1 MSRSP
6 GLWPCRWQAQPRGW
20 FPGELFAGRLG
31 ALPTTG
37 PLPCPAVVTLR
48 GVAVL
53 SAAERDRR
61 WQALREAMSAEG
73 WAALVVAGGPDP
85 GPVRYVSGNPKLTA
99 DCAAVMAEGRAPV
112 LLAPAGAEL
121 RGGPGWI
128 DEVRAIASPEDIGT
142 AALKLLEES
151 ATAEGVSTSNRGGTG
166 GSGGVAS
173 QTGMTAPA
181 TGAAGASRVGIA
193 DMALVPASVAET
205 LGGRFELADAGPVF
219 AACRAVKSPEELDA
233 VREAAWVAD
242 RCLEHLLETAEPG
255 QTLRQIAADLTRRA
269 LSLGACRLDA
279 TVAAGAFASRR
290 IGGARP
296 PDDGPLVPSQPLCLR
311 LEVTG
316 RLGYRAVLGR
326 PVGFAPPGEAA
337 ERAARAAATALD
349 AAVRI
354 MGLGVSGAAAHRTA
368 AEAAA
373 SEGAALVGP
382 LGGGVG
388 LGGREPPSVA
398 EDSDDMT
405 AAGNA
410 IALTAHVIDEA
421 TGEEASASDTV
432 IIGTDTGRRLSELPV
447 GTLYPRR
454 LSR

>member
-1 MSRSP
+1 
-6 GLWPCRWQAQPRGW
+6 
-20 FPGELFAGRLG
+20 
-31 ALPTTG
+31 
-37 PLPCPAVVTLR
+37 
-48 GVAVL
+48 
-53 SAAERDRR
+53 
-61 WQALREAMSAEG
+61 MSAEG

-85 GPVRYVSGNPKLTA
+85 GPVRYVSGNPELTA

-112 LLAPAGAEL
+112 LLTPASTGL

-128 DEVRAIASPEDIGT
+128 DEVRAVANPEDIGT

-151 ATAEGVSTSNRGGTG
+151 TDPTTKAAVATDRAGAANPTAEGVSTSNRGGTG

-173 QTGMTAPA
+173 QTGMIAPA
-181 TGAAGASRVGIA
+181 AESASAGSQVGIA
-193 DMALVPASVAET
+193 DLALVPVGVVKA
-205 LGGRFELADAGPVF
+205 LGGRFELADAGPVV
-219 AACRAVKSPEELDA
+219 AACRAVKSPEELEA

-242 RCLEHLLETAEPG
+242 RCFEHLLETAEPG
-255 QTLRQIAADLTRRA
+255 RTLRQAVADLTQRA

-279 TVAAGAFASRR
+279 TVAADAFASRR
-290 IGGARP
+290 ISGARP
-296 PDDGPLVPSQPLCLR
+296 PDDGSLVPSQPLCLR

-326 PVGFAPPGEAA
+326 PVRFAPPGEAA
-337 ERAARAAATALD
+337 ERVARAAATALD
-349 AAVRI
+349 AAVRVLCPDI
-354 MGLGVSGAAAHRTA
+354 GGEAVHRTA

-382 LGGGVG
+382 FGGGIG

-398 EDSDDMT
+398 EGSGDVI

-410 IALTAHVIDEA
+410 IALTAHVVDEA

-447 GTLYPRR
+447 GTLYP
-454 LSR
+454 SHPPH

>member
-1 MSRSP
+1 M
-6 GLWPCRWQAQPRGW
+6 
-20 FPGELFAGRLG
+20 LG
-31 ALPTTG
+31 ALPAGTTPWWFNRRAVRREAG
-37 PLPCPAVVTLR
+37 RAADDRAAPLPAVVTLR

-61 WQALREAMSAEG
+61 WGALQKAMSAEG

-85 GPVRYVSGNPKLTA
+85 GPVRYVSGNPELAA

-112 LLAPAGAEL
+112 LLAPVGAGL

-128 DEVRAIASPEDIGT
+128 DEVRAVASPEDIGT
-142 AALKLLEES
+142 AALKLLEEGTNP
-151 ATAEGVSTSNRGGTG
+151 TAEGVSTGDRGGTS
-166 GSGGVAS
+166 GSGGVAG

-181 TGAAGASRVGIA
+181 AESASAGSQVGIA
-193 DMALVPASVAET
+193 DLALAPAGVAEA
-205 LGGRFELADAGPVF
+205 LGGRFELADAGPAV
-219 AACRAVKSPEELDA
+219 ADCRAVKSPEELEA
-233 VREAAWVAD
+233 VREAAWVAN
-242 RCLEHLLETAEPG
+242 RCFEHLLETAEPG
-255 QTLRQIAADLTRRA
+255 RTLRQIAADLTRRA

-279 TVAAGAFASRR
+279 TVAAGAFAGGQ

-349 AAVRI
+349 AAVRVL
-354 MGLGVSGAAAHRTA
+354 GPGVSGGAVYRTA

-373 SEGAALVGP
+373 SEGGALVGP
-382 LGGGVG
+382 LGGGIG

-398 EDSDDMT
+398 EGSADVI

-410 IALTAHVIDEA
+410 IALTAHVIDGA

-447 GTLYPRR
+447 GTLYP
-454 LSR
+454 SRPPH

>member
-1 MSRSP
+1 
-6 GLWPCRWQAQPRGW
+6 
-20 FPGELFAGRLG
+20 
-31 ALPTTG
+31 
-37 PLPCPAVVTLR
+37 
-48 GVAVL
+48 
-53 SAAERDRR
+53 
-61 WQALREAMSAEG
+61 MSAEG
-73 WAALVVAGGPDP
+73 WTALVVAGGPDP
-85 GPVRYVSGNPKLTA
+85 GPVRYVSGNPELTA

-112 LLAPAGAEL
+112 LLAPASTGL
-121 RGGPGWI
+121 RGGSGWI

-142 AALKLLEES
+142 AALRLLEES

-173 QTGMTAPA
+173 QTGMIAPA
-181 TGAAGASRVGIA
+181 AESASAGSQVGIA
-193 DMALVPASVAET
+193 DLALVPVGVVKA
-205 LGGRFELADAGPVF
+205 LGGRFELADAGPVV
-219 AACRAVKSPEELDA
+219 AACRAVKSPEELEA

-242 RCLEHLLETAEPG
+242 RCFEHLLETAEPG
-255 QTLRQIAADLTRRA
+255 RTLRQAVADLTQRA

-296 PDDGPLVPSQPLCLR
+296 PDDGLLAPSQPLCLR

-337 ERAARAAATALD
+337 ERVARAAATALD
-349 AAVRI
+349 AAVRVLCPDI
-354 MGLGVSGAAAHRTA
+354 GGEAVHRTA

-382 LGGGVG
+382 FGGGIG

-398 EDSDDMT
+398 EGSGDVI

-410 IALTAHVIDEA
+410 IALTAHVVDGA

>member
-1 MSRSP
+1 MVGSQASCSP
-6 GLWPCRWQAQPRGW
+6 GGW
-20 FPGELFAGRLG
+20 G

-61 WQALREAMSAEG
+61 WGALQKAMSAEG
-73 WAALVVAGGPDP
+73 WTALVVAGGPDP
-85 GPVRYVSGNPKLTA
+85 GPVRYVSGNPELTA
-99 DCAAVMAEGRAPV
+99 DCAAVMTEGRAPV
-112 LLAPAGAEL
+112 LLAPVSTGL

-142 AALKLLEES
+142 AALRLLEES
-151 ATAEGVSTSNRGGTG
+151 ATAEGVSTSDRSGTG

-193 DMALVPASVAET
+193 DLALAPAGVAEA
-205 LGGRFELADAGPVF
+205 LGGRFELADAGPVV

-255 QTLRQIAADLTRRA
+255 RTLRQAVADLTQRA

-296 PDDGPLVPSQPLCLR
+296 PDDGLLAPSQPLCLR

-326 PVGFAPPGEAA
+326 PVGFAPPGEDA

-349 AAVRI
+349 AAVRVL
-354 MGLGVSGAAAHRTA
+354 GPGVSGADVVYRTA

-373 SEGAALVGP
+373 SEGGVLVGP
-382 LGGGVG
+382 LGGGIG
-388 LGGREPPSVA
+388 LGGLEPPSVA
-398 EDSDDMT
+398 DGSGDVI

-410 IALTAHVIDEA
+410 IALTAHVIDGA

-432 IIGTDTGRRLSELPV
+432 IVGTDTGRRLSELPV

-454 LSR
+454 ISR

>member
-1 MSRSP
+1 M
-6 GLWPCRWQAQPRGW
+6 
-20 FPGELFAGRLG
+20 
-31 ALPTTG
+31 
-37 PLPCPAVVTLR
+37 
-48 GVAVL
+48 AVL

-61 WQALREAMSAEG
+61 WGALREAMSAEG

-85 GPVRYVSGNPKLTA
+85 GPVRYVSGNPELTA
-99 DCAAVMAEGRAPV
+99 GCAAVMAEGRAPV
-112 LLAPAGAEL
+112 LLAPAGTGL

-128 DEVRAIASPEDIGT
+128 EEVRAVASPEDIGT
-142 AALKLLEES
+142 AALGLLE
-151 ATAEGVSTSNRGGTG
+151 
-166 GSGGVAS
+166 
-173 QTGMTAPA
+173 
-181 TGAAGASRVGIA
+181 AGASGRVGIA
-193 DMALVPASVAET
+193 DLALVPAGVAEA
-205 LGGRFELADAGPVF
+205 LGGRFEMADAGPVV

-255 QTLRQIAADLTRRA
+255 RTLRQAVADLTRRA

-279 TVAAGAFASRR
+279 TVAAGAFAESR
-290 IGGARP
+290 IGGTCP
-296 PDDGPLVPSQPLCLR
+296 PDDGPLVPSRPLCLR

-326 PVGFAPPGEAA
+326 PVGFASPGEAA
-337 ERAARAAATALD
+337 ERAARAAVTALD
-349 AAVRI
+349 AAVRV
-354 MGLGVSGAAAHRTA
+354 LGPDIGADAVYRTA

-373 SEGAALVGP
+373 SEGGALVGP
-382 LGGGVG
+382 LGSGIG
-388 LGGREPPSVA
+388 LGGREPPSAA

-432 IIGTDTGRRLSELPV
+432 IIGTDTGRRLSEFPV

>member
-1 MSRSP
+1 
-6 GLWPCRWQAQPRGW
+6 
-20 FPGELFAGRLG
+20 
-31 ALPTTG
+31 
-37 PLPCPAVVTLR
+37 
-48 GVAVL
+48 
-53 SAAERDRR
+53 
-61 WQALREAMSAEG
+61 MSAKG
-73 WAALVVAGGPDP
+73 WAALVVAGGSDP
-85 GPVRYVSGNPKLTA
+85 SPVRYVSGNPDLTA

-112 LLAPAGAEL
+112 LLAPASGL

-128 DEVRAIASPEDIGT
+128 DEVRAVAGPEGVGT
-142 AALKLLEES
+142 AALKLLEEGTDPKTE
-151 ATAEGVSTSNRGGTG
+151 AAVTTARAGVANLTAEGVSTSDRGGTSGPG
-166 GSGGVAS
+166 GIAG
-173 QTGMTAPA
+173 QTGMTASA
-181 TGAAGASRVGIA
+181 TEAAGTSGRVGIA
-193 DMALVPASVAET
+193 DLTLVPAGVAEA
-205 LGGRFELADAGPVF
+205 LGGRFELADAGPVV

-255 QTLRQIAADLTRRA
+255 RTLRQAVADLTQRA

-279 TVAAGAFASRR
+279 TVAAGTFAGGQ

-296 PDDGPLVPSQPLCLR
+296 PDDGPLAPSRPLCLR

-349 AAVRI
+349 AAVRVLGPD
-354 MGLGVSGAAAHRTA
+354 MGADAVYRTA

-373 SEGAALVGP
+373 AEGGVLVGP
-382 LGGGVG
+382 LGGGIG
-388 LGGREPPSVA
+388 LGGREPPSAA
-398 EDSDDMT
+398 EGSADVI

-410 IALTAHVIDEA
+410 VALTAHVVDES

-447 GTLYPRR
+447 GTLYPHHPPR
-454 LSR
+454 

>member
-1 MSRSP
+1 
-6 GLWPCRWQAQPRGW
+6 
-20 FPGELFAGRLG
+20 
-31 ALPTTG
+31 
-37 PLPCPAVVTLR
+37 
-48 GVAVL
+48 
-53 SAAERDRR
+53 
-61 WQALREAMSAEG
+61 MSAEG

-85 GPVRYVSGNPKLTA
+85 GPVRYVSGNPELTA
-99 DCAAVMAEGRAPV
+99 DCAAVIAEGRAPV
-112 LLAPAGAEL
+112 LLTPASTGL

-142 AALKLLEES
+142 AALKLLE
-151 ATAEGVSTSNRGGTG
+151 
-166 GSGGVAS
+166 
-173 QTGMTAPA
+173 
-181 TGAAGASRVGIA
+181 AGASGRVGIA
-193 DMALVPASVAET
+193 DLALVPASVAEA
-205 LGGRFELADAGPVF
+205 LGGRFEMADAGPVV

-255 QTLRQIAADLTRRA
+255 RTLRQAVADLTQRA

-279 TVAAGAFASRR
+279 TVAAGAFAGGQ

-349 AAVRI
+349 AAVRVL
-354 MGLGVSGAAAHRTA
+354 GPGVSGGAVYRTA

-373 SEGAALVGP
+373 SEGGALVGP
-382 LGGGVG
+382 LGGGIG

-398 EDSDDMT
+398 EGSADVI

-410 IALTAHVIDEA
+410 IALTAHVIDGA

-447 GTLYPRR
+447 GTLYP
-454 LSR
+454 SRPPH

>member
-1 MSRSP
+1 M
-6 GLWPCRWQAQPRGW
+6 
-20 FPGELFAGRLG
+20 
-31 ALPTTG
+31 
-37 PLPCPAVVTLR
+37 
-48 GVAVL
+48 AVL

-61 WQALREAMSAEG
+61 WGALQKAMSAEG
-73 WAALVVAGGPDP
+73 WTALVVAGGPDP
-85 GPVRYVSGNPKLTA
+85 GPVRYVSGNPDLTA

-112 LLAPAGAEL
+112 LLAPAGTGL

-128 DEVRAIASPEDIGT
+128 EEVRAVASPEDIGT

-166 GSGGVAS
+166 GSGGVAG

-181 TGAAGASRVGIA
+181 AESASAGGQVGIA
-193 DMALVPASVAET
+193 DLALVPVGVVKA
-205 LGGRFELADAGPVF
+205 LGGRFELADAGPAV
-219 AACRAVKSPEELDA
+219 ADCRAVKSPEELDA

-242 RCLEHLLETAEPG
+242 RCFEHLLETAEPG
-255 QTLRQIAADLTRRA
+255 RTLRQAVADLTQRA

-296 PDDGPLVPSQPLCLR
+296 PNDGPLVPSQPLCLR

-316 RLGYRAVLGR
+316 HLGYRAVLGR

-349 AAVRI
+349 AAVRVL
-354 MGLGVSGAAAHRTA
+354 GPGVSGDAVYRTA

-382 LGGGVG
+382 LGGGIG
-388 LGGREPPSVA
+388 LGGREHPSVA
-398 EDSDDMT
+398 ERSDDVI

-410 IALTAHVIDEA
+410 IALTAHVVDGA

-447 GTLYPRR
+447 GTLYP
-454 LSR
+454 SRPPH